1 MILQKSYDEFLVINL
16 SMTRLSHKPSMF
28 MVHSIQCTKNIS
40 NLKTNQSSIDYV
52 FQCEGLPCSSFQIM
66 DASL

>member
-1 MILQKSYDEFLVINL
+1 MLLKKSYDEFLVINL
-16 SMTRLSHKPSMF
+16 CMTRVSTKSSMF
-28 MVHSIQCTKNIS
+28 MFDFVQCTKNIS
-40 NLKTNQSSIDYV
+40 NFKTNQSSIDYV